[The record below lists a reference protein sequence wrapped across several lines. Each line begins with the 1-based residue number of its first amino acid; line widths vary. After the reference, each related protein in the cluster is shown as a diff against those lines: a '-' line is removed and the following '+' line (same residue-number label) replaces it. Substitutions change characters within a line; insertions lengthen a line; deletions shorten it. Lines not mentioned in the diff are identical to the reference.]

1 MSMTALKYVSDLMES
16 IGIPY
21 EFGEWKEKPPDRWW
35 VGTYIEPES
44 LTREENGRQD
54 ITFILRG
61 YARGEGKWIL
71 LEQDKAKI
79 ESHASRTATLPD
91 GTGIAVFYAG
101 CDVVPTADS
110 DIVSMKINLEIT
122 EWKVI

>member
-1 MSMTALKYVSDLMES
+1 MSMTALKYVSDLMER

-21 EFGEWKEKPPDRWW
+21 AFGEWKEKPPDRYW
-35 VGTYIEPES
+35 VGSYIEPET

-61 YARGEGKWIL
+61 YARGGWML

-79 ESHASRTATLPD
+79 ETHASQAAVLPD
-91 GTGIAVFYAG
+91 GTGIAVSYAG
-101 CDVVPTADS
+101 GDIVPTADS
-110 DIVSMKINLEIT
+110 EIVSMKINLEIQ
-122 EWKVI
+122 EWSVI

>member
-1 MSMTALKYVSDLMES
+1 MSMTALKFVSDLMEMN
-16 IGIPY
+16 GIPY
-21 EFGEWKEKPPDRWW
+21 AFGEWKEKPPDRWW
-35 VGTYIEPES
+35 VGSYIEPET

-61 YARGEGKWIL
+61 YTRGGWML

-79 ESHASRTATLPD
+79 EKHAPQTAVLPD

-101 CDVVPTADS
+101 ADVVPSFDS
-110 DIVSMKINLEIT
+110 EIVSMKINLEIN
-122 EWKVI
+122 EWSVN